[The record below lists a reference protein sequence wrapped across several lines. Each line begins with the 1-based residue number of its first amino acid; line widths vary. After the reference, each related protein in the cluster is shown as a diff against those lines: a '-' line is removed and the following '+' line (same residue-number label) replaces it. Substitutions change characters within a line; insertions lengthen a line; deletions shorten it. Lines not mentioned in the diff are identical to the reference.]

1 MFEKVKRIFRRKRN
15 KDGEDLE
22 KQLDFFLQHAE
33 HIYYLF
39 EKHTHQSQMQFVGE
53 TVSIAIRRH
62 LYLEGTNFKKGEKH
76 AELQSDESNVQ
87 DGEVVKEKENKGEG
101 EPKKEYFPK
110 IQTTD

>member
-1 MFEKVKRIFRRKRN
+1 MFSKIKKIFRRKR
-15 KDGEDLE
+15 DPEDLE

-76 AELQSDESNVQ
+76 AKVQSDENDVQ
-87 DGEVVKEKENKGEG
+87 DGEVGKEKEDKSEG
-101 EPKKEYFPK
+101 ESKKESSSEA
-110 IQTTD
+110 